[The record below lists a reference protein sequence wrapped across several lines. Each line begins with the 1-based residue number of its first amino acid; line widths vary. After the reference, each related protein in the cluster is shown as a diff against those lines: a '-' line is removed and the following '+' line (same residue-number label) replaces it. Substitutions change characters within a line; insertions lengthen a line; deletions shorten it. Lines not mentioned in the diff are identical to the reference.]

1 MGKKVTIIGAGNV
14 GATIGFTLAVKGL
27 ASEIL
32 FVDIAKEKALGEAMD
47 IYQATP
53 VCEPVYVHAGDY
65 PDAAN
70 SDIVVITS
78 GIARR
83 PGQTRL
89 ELAQTNVNILK
100 SITAEI
106 TKYAPNAIYIIVS
119 NPVDILTYVFTKISG
134 IPESRI
140 IGSGTQLD
148 SARLCATLAEKL
160 DVNQKDVHAFV
171 LGEHGDTS
179 FVPWSMATV
188 AGVKIDDYCKGAFG
202 GRKFDIDY
210 DEIVKYVRDSGGM
223 VIKRKGATYY
233 AIAVSVCR
241 IVEMLD
247 MCDNGVAVVSTM
259 MHGEYGVD
267 DVCISTPCIVGPH
280 GIKGKL
286 VVSMTDEEI
295 EKLRASGRAM
305 KAAMESLSY

>member
-32 FVDIAKEKALGEAMD
+32 FVDIAQEKALGEAMD

-100 SITAEI
+100 SITEQI
-106 TKYAPNAIYIIVS
+106 VKYAPNAVYIIVS

-210 DEIVKYVRDSGGM
+210 DEVVRYVRDSGGM

-241 IVEMLD
+241 IIEMLD

-259 MHGEYGVD
+259 MYGEYGVE

-305 KAAMESLSY
+305 KAAMEALTY

>member
-32 FVDIAKEKALGEAMD
+32 FVDVAKDKALGEAMD

-65 PDAAN
+65 PDAED

-100 SITAEI
+100 SISEQI

-119 NPVDILTYVFTKISG
+119 NPVDILTYAFTKISG
-134 IPESRI
+134 IPEHRI

-160 DVNQKDVHAFV
+160 EVNQKDVHAFV

-188 AGVKIDDYCKGAFG
+188 AGVKIEDFCNGAMG
-202 GRKFDIDY
+202 GRKYDIDY
-210 DEIVKYVRDSGGM
+210 EEVVKYVRESGGM

-241 IVEMLD
+241 IIEMLD
-247 MCDNGVAVVSTM
+247 KCDNGVAVVSTM
-259 MHGEYGVD
+259 MHGEYGVE
-267 DVCISTPCIVGPH
+267 DVCISTPCIVGPN

-286 VVSMTDEEI
+286 LVSMTEEEQ

-305 KAAMESLSY
+305 KAAMDALTY

>member
-32 FVDIAKEKALGEAMD
+32 FVDVAKEKALGEAMD

-100 SITAEI
+100 SITEQI

-134 IPESRI
+134 RI

-188 AGVKIDDYCKGAFG
+188 AGVKIDDYCRGAFG

-210 DEIVKYVRDSGGM
+210 DDVVKYVRESGGM

-241 IVEMLD
+241 IIEMLD

-286 VVSMTDEEI
+286 LVSMTDEEI

-305 KAAMESLSY
+305 KAAMEALTY

>member
-32 FVDIAKEKALGEAMD
+32 FVDVAKEKALGEAMD

-100 SITAEI
+100 SITEQI

-134 IPESRI
+134 IPEEPHHRLRHAAGFRAPVRHAGREAGRQPEGRSRLRA
-140 IGSGTQLD
+140 GRTRRYLVR
-148 SARLCATLAEKL
+148 A
-160 DVNQKDVHAFV
+160 VV
-171 LGEHGDTS
+171 HGDR
-179 FVPWSMATV
+179 
-188 AGVKIDDYCKGAFG
+188 
-202 GRKFDIDY
+202 GRREDRRLLQGR
-210 DEIVKYVRDSGGM
+210 VRRPK
-223 VIKRKGATYY
+223 V
-233 AIAVSVCR
+233 
-241 IVEMLD
+241 
-247 MCDNGVAVVSTM
+247 
-259 MHGEYGVD
+259 
-267 DVCISTPCIVGPH
+267 
-280 GIKGKL
+280 
-286 VVSMTDEEI
+286 
-295 EKLRASGRAM
+295 
-305 KAAMESLSY
+305 

>member
-53 VCEPVYVHAGDY
+53 VCEPVFVHAGDY
-65 PDAAN
+65 QDAVN

-188 AGVKIDDYCKGAFG
+188 AGVRIDDYCKGAFG

-233 AIAVSVCR
+233 AISVSVCR
-241 IVEMLD
+241 IIEMLD

-286 VVSMTDEEI
+286 VVSMTDEEV
-295 EKLRASGRAM
+295 EKLRASGHAM
-305 KAAMESLSY
+305 KAAMESLTY

>member
-32 FVDIAKEKALGEAMD
+32 FVDVAKEKALGEAMD

-100 SITAEI
+100 SITEQI

-119 NPVDILTYVFTKISG
+119 NPVDILTYVFTKISW

-188 AGVKIDDYCKGAFG
+188 AGVKIDDYCRGAFG

-210 DEIVKYVRDSGGM
+210 DDVVKYVRESGGM

-241 IVEMLD
+241 IIEMLD

-286 VVSMTDEEI
+286 LVSMTDEEI

-305 KAAMESLSY
+305 KAAMEALTY